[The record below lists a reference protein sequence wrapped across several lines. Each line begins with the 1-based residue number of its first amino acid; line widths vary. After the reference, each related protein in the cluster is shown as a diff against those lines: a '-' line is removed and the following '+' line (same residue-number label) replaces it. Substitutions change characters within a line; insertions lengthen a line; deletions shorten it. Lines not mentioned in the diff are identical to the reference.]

1 MRAGEEN
8 SDGCC
13 QTKEQPRA
21 HWKSKKG
28 DVVAKSHG
36 RNCESCEFAE
46 VTRTELG
53 TYASRRASENAGAE
67 LLGGSHQRD

>member
-1 MRAGEEN
+1 MRVATLDTREWESQVTWAAESEDAARTTRVGGED

-28 DVVAKSHG
+28 DVVTPAT
-36 RNCESCEFAE
+36 EETVE
-46 VTRTELG
+46 VV
-53 TYASRRASENAGAE
+53 SRLR
-67 LLGGSHQRD
+67 